1 MSTATA
7 DLYPV
12 SGAVAPWAVSRPG
25 GHLRLVA
32 ADERRPETR
41 PIRLTRRGRLTL
53 TATAALVLV
62 LAFASLFNAIGP
74 AGASSAVTVEPGT
87 TLSEIAAELVL
98 SKRTVEKHISSI
110 LSKLALANRVQVVR
124 WAIDNGLTDALR

>member
-25 GHLRLVA
+25 GHLRLVS
-32 ADERRPETR
+32 ADERRPEVR

-87 TLSEIAAELVL
+87 TLSEIAAEHRPDVPLSQAVVDIQRANKLSTTSVAAGQVLVIPG
-98 SKRTVEKHISSI
+98 R
-110 LSKLALANRVQVVR
+110 
-124 WAIDNGLTDALR
+124 

>member
-7 DLYPV
+7 DLHPV

-32 ADERRPETR
+32 ADERRPV
-41 PIRLTRRGRLTL
+41 PAPVRLTRRGRLTL
-53 TATAALVLV
+53 TATAVLVLV

-87 TLSEIAAELVL
+87 TLSQIAAEHLPDVPLSQAVVDIQRANKLSTTSVAAGQVLVIPG
-98 SKRTVEKHISSI
+98 R
-110 LSKLALANRVQVVR
+110 
-124 WAIDNGLTDALR
+124 